1 MTTLFLCFL
10 QRRRRELIVGRDV
23 GAIAT
28 LSQKHAG
35 ANQRRSWSRWAAAS
49 GADLAACWQPE
60 SSREAKTAAAIFFN
74 VTLFSL
80 WNRNGALISFAVR
93 RRFAI
98 SGLF

>member
-35 ANQRRSWSRWAAAS
+35 ADQRRQLVALGGGIR
-49 GADLAACWQPE
+49 GRFGGVLAAGEQQGGQDRCGD
-60 SSREAKTAAAIFFN
+60 IFQCH
-74 VTLFSL
+74 VILS
-80 WNRNGALISFAVR
+80 VE
-93 RRFAI
+93 
-98 SGLF
+98 

>member
-1 MTTLFLCFL
+1 CLKTQPATGETYPKSDLFN
-10 QRRRRELIVGRDV
+10 
-23 GAIAT
+23 
-28 LSQKHAG
+28 K
-35 ANQRRSWSRWAAAS
+35 
-49 GADLAACWQPE
+49 AACWQPE